1 MGGRS
6 NRQPRPNGRSDNA
19 GLNVLEGQI
28 QQEANREGLR
38 KGSASRAVSAK
49 RSQELDIEPAKPG
62 KLQLHGKS
70 RDHSRAR
77 KLQRAY
83 RNPRTLRRQLAVSKK
98 TIETNKKHMNETIR
112 KRLGKLRLS
121 GMASTLELRLQ
132 EARGNDLDHLEF
144 LELALQDE
152 LDIREQ
158 RSIERRVKLAAFRE
172 PHSLESFEFSFN
184 PSIDRKL
191 VYDLA
196 AGRFVNEARDVL
208 LIGPPG
214 VGKSHLAQAIGQ
226 SLIKMGKTVLYRSIF
241 DVVAELM
248 EDDLMIRHKKI
259 MTRYLKCDL
268 LIIDDMGIKQLPP
281 KSGEY
286 LFEIVMRRYEVK
298 STMMTSNRPLEEW
311 GKLIGGVPA
320 ATAILDRFLHH
331 AQIIKIKGK
340 SYRMRNQACP
350 QTA

>member
-1 MGGRS
+1 
-6 NRQPRPNGRSDNA
+6 
-19 GLNVLEGQI
+19 
-28 QQEANREGLR
+28 
-38 KGSASRAVSAK
+38 
-49 RSQELDIEPAKPG
+49 
-62 KLQLHGKS
+62 
-70 RDHSRAR
+70 
-77 KLQRAY
+77 
-83 RNPRTLRRQLAVSKK
+83 
-98 TIETNKKHMNETIR
+98 MNETIKR
-112 KRLGKLRLS
+112 RLGKLRLS

-311 GKLIGGVPA
+311 GKLIGDVPA

-331 AQIIKIKGK
+331 AQLIKIKGK

>member
-1 MGGRS
+1 
-6 NRQPRPNGRSDNA
+6 
-19 GLNVLEGQI
+19 
-28 QQEANREGLR
+28 
-38 KGSASRAVSAK
+38 
-49 RSQELDIEPAKPG
+49 
-62 KLQLHGKS
+62 
-70 RDHSRAR
+70 
-77 KLQRAY
+77 
-83 RNPRTLRRQLAVSKK
+83 
-98 TIETNKKHMNETIR
+98 MNETIKR
-112 KRLGKLRLS
+112 RLGKLRLS

-311 GKLIGGVPA
+311 GKLIGDVPA

>member
-1 MGGRS
+1 VARHLRGVRRLLAKALLANRNRSRRMGGRS

-121 GMASTLELRLQ
+121 GMASTLYLRLQ

-144 LELALQDE
+144 LELVLQASSTSASNA
-152 LDIREQ
+152 
-158 RSIERRVKLAAFRE
+158 RS
-172 PHSLESFEFSFN
+172 N
-184 PSIDRKL
+184 
-191 VYDLA
+191 
-196 AGRFVNEARDVL
+196 AG
-208 LIGPPG
+208 
-214 VGKSHLAQAIGQ
+214 
-226 SLIKMGKTVLYRSIF
+226 
-241 DVVAELM
+241 
-248 EDDLMIRHKKI
+248 
-259 MTRYLKCDL
+259 
-268 LIIDDMGIKQLPP
+268 
-281 KSGEY
+281 
-286 LFEIVMRRYEVK
+286 
-298 STMMTSNRPLEEW
+298 
-311 GKLIGGVPA
+311 
-320 ATAILDRFLHH
+320 
-331 AQIIKIKGK
+331 
-340 SYRMRNQACP
+340 
-350 QTA
+350 

>member
-1 MGGRS
+1 M
-6 NRQPRPNGRSDNA
+6 
-19 GLNVLEGQI
+19 
-28 QQEANREGLR
+28 
-38 KGSASRAVSAK
+38 K
-49 RSQELDIEPAKPG
+49 
-62 KLQLHGKS
+62 
-70 RDHSRAR
+70 
-77 KLQRAY
+77 
-83 RNPRTLRRQLAVSKK
+83 
-98 TIETNKKHMNETIR
+98 ETIM
-112 KRLGKLRLS
+112 KRLAKLRLS
-121 GMASTLELRLQ
+121 GMASTLDLRLQ

-172 PHSLESFEFSFN
+172 PRSLESFEFSFN

-311 GKLIGGVPA
+311 GKLIGDVPA

>member
-1 MGGRS
+1 
-6 NRQPRPNGRSDNA
+6 
-19 GLNVLEGQI
+19 
-28 QQEANREGLR
+28 
-38 KGSASRAVSAK
+38 
-49 RSQELDIEPAKPG
+49 
-62 KLQLHGKS
+62 
-70 RDHSRAR
+70 
-77 KLQRAY
+77 
-83 RNPRTLRRQLAVSKK
+83 
-98 TIETNKKHMNETIR
+98 MNETIR

-121 GMASTLELRLQ
+121 GMASTLDLRLQ
-132 EARGNDLDHLEF
+132 EARGADLDHLEF

-172 PHSLESFEFSFN
+172 PRSLESFEFSFN

-196 AGRFVNEARDVL
+196 AGRFVEEARDVL

-226 SLIKMGKTVLYRSIF
+226 SLIKAGKTVLYRSIF

-248 EDDLMIRHKKI
+248 EDDLMVRHKKI

-311 GKLIGGVPA
+311 GKLIGDVPA

-331 AQIIKIKGK
+331 AQLIKIKGK

-350 QTA
+350 ITA

>member
-1 MGGRS
+1 M
-6 NRQPRPNGRSDNA
+6 
-19 GLNVLEGQI
+19 
-28 QQEANREGLR
+28 
-38 KGSASRAVSAK
+38 K
-49 RSQELDIEPAKPG
+49 
-62 KLQLHGKS
+62 
-70 RDHSRAR
+70 
-77 KLQRAY
+77 
-83 RNPRTLRRQLAVSKK
+83 
-98 TIETNKKHMNETIR
+98 ETIM
-112 KRLGKLRLS
+112 KRLAKLRLS
-121 GMASTLELRLQ
+121 GMASTLDLRLQ

-158 RSIERRVKLAAFRE
+158 RSIERRIKLAAFRE
-172 PHSLESFEFSFN
+172 PRSLESFDFSFN
-184 PSIDRKL
+184 TSIDRKL
-191 VYDLA
+191 VFDLA
-196 AGRFVNEARDVL
+196 AGRFVEQARDVL

-226 SLIKMGKTVLYRSIF
+226 SLIKAGKTVLYRSIF

-311 GKLIGGVPA
+311 GKLIGDVPA

-331 AQIIKIKGK
+331 AQLIKIKGK

-350 QTA
+350 QAA

>member
-1 MGGRS
+1 
-6 NRQPRPNGRSDNA
+6 
-19 GLNVLEGQI
+19 
-28 QQEANREGLR
+28 
-38 KGSASRAVSAK
+38 
-49 RSQELDIEPAKPG
+49 
-62 KLQLHGKS
+62 
-70 RDHSRAR
+70 
-77 KLQRAY
+77 
-83 RNPRTLRRQLAVSKK
+83 
-98 TIETNKKHMNETIR
+98 MNETIR
-112 KRLGKLRLS
+112 RRLGKLRLS

-132 EARGNDLDHLEF
+132 EARSNDLDHLEF

-172 PHSLESFEFSFN
+172 PRSLESFDFSFN

-196 AGRFVNEARDVL
+196 AGRFVDEARDLL

-226 SLIKMGKTVLYRSIF
+226 SLIKGGKTVIYRSIF

-248 EDDLMIRHKKI
+248 ADDLIARHQKI

-286 LFEIVMRRYEVK
+286 LFEIVMRRYELK

-311 GKLIGGVPA
+311 GKLIGDVPA

-350 QTA
+350 ITA

>member
-1 MGGRS
+1 
-6 NRQPRPNGRSDNA
+6 
-19 GLNVLEGQI
+19 
-28 QQEANREGLR
+28 
-38 KGSASRAVSAK
+38 
-49 RSQELDIEPAKPG
+49 
-62 KLQLHGKS
+62 
-70 RDHSRAR
+70 
-77 KLQRAY
+77 
-83 RNPRTLRRQLAVSKK
+83 
-98 TIETNKKHMNETIR
+98 MNETIK

-172 PHSLESFEFSFN
+172 PRSLESFEFSFN

-311 GKLIGGVPA
+311 GKLIGDVPA

-331 AQIIKIKGK
+331 AQLIKIKGK
-340 SYRMRNQACP
+340 SYRMRNQACL
-350 QTA
+350 TTV